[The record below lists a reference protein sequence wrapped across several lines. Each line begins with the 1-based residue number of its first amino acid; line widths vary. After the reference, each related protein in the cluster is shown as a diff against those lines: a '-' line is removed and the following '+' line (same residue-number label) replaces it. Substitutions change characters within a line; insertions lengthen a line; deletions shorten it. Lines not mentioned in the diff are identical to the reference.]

1 MAARE
6 FNTRIKAKHDS
17 TANWDAAIGFI
28 PLNGEII
35 IYDDFDTKQVEE
47 IVDNQVVMK
56 TVNIPNIKVGTGN
69 AYVQDLPFVDEQ
81 LRDMLIAHIN
91 NHNIHVT
98 TQEKEFWSNK
108 INLDDAEDVLYGE
121 LSEDTLIINRN

>member
-6 FNTRIKAKHDS
+6 FNTRIKAKHD
-17 TANWDAAIGFI
+17 TTENWNAAIGFI

-35 IYDDFDTKQVEE
+35 IYDDFDSKQVET
-47 IVDNQVVMK
+47 IVDNQVVLK
-56 TVNIPNIKVGTGN
+56 TINIPNIKVGTGN
-69 AYVQDLPFVDEQ
+69 AYVQDLPFVDEN
-81 LRDMLIAHIN
+81 LRAMLLAHIN
-91 NHNIHVT
+91 NNNIHVT